1 MFEFELCPRYM
12 CLWIWSHGQSLV
24 PEGGEGGSVTWR
36 KVKMTDALTYVK
48 AVKDTFQDQK
58 EKYDMFLEVL
68 KDFKAQRYTR
78 CINEVFV
85 LD

>member
-1 MFEFELCPRYM
+1 
-12 CLWIWSHGQSLV
+12 
-24 PEGGEGGSVTWR
+24 
-36 KVKMTDALTYVK
+36 MTDALTYVK

-58 EKYDMFLEVL
+58 ERYDMFLKVL

-85 LD
+85 FD